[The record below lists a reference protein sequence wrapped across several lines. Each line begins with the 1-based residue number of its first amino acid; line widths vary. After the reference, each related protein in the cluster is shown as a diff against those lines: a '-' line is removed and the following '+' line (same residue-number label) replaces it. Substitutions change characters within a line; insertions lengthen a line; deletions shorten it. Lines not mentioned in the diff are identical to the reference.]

1 MAVRRFFY
9 VTQDSLAV
17 WKASRSSL
25 REETRFQSRDEGF
38 RLFSAYLER
47 TSQDPSMV
55 IVDVIEEE
63 FVTDT
68 IPKLSSGDRN
78 RLIERRLSKRFPRTP
93 YRLGIYQGRAGRDD
107 DSLSVLYSA
116 ITNHEL
122 VDPWIEI
129 ATRHRTPLVDVCSV
143 PLLGVELLR
152 EFRKPA
158 ENSLFLTQHQGGRLR
173 QIFVKDGHPLSAR
186 LSKVES
192 VASDGFGESM
202 VSEIIQSRKYLER
215 SRHLSHADPLDVY
228 LIADQDTAER
238 AFSGENTRIEFR
250 AHIIDPK
257 KAAAHFGLSEDVP
270 PEHMEFLYLARCI
283 RKRPKRSYK
292 LHNRTDYR
300 LLLKCRHSVIGL
312 LGAAAVACSIAS
324 GIFLAGAL
332 SYRDTSQ
339 IIESQITRMEETYR
353 REHDELEPVR
363 ADSHEMKLA
372 VDTGDFVLRHS
383 LPVEWVMEQ
392 VGNVMDDHADMHIGQ
407 LNWEI
412 ESPTSENEASNQRRR
427 GEDNVPV
434 SIPEIASVK
443 ASLTGEIRPYD
454 GNLRHAFAKI
464 DELARSFEEKT
475 AFERVA
481 VTEYPIDARP
491 GAAVSGE
498 VVRNGSSQ
506 LAEFSISL
514 TLRVEDEAR

>member
-9 VTQDSLAV
+9 VTQDSLAI
-17 WKASRSSL
+17 WKSSQSTL
-25 REETRFQSRDEGF
+25 KEETRFQSSDEGF
-38 RLFSAYLER
+38 RLFSAYLDR
-47 TSQDPSMV
+47 GSQELSMV
-55 IVDVIEEE
+55 VVDVIEEE

-68 IPKLSSGDRN
+68 IPRLSSGDRKG
-78 RLIERRLSKRFPRTP
+78 LIDRRLTKRFPGTP
-93 YRLGIYQGRAGRDD
+93 YKLGIYQGRARRDD
-107 DSLSVLYSA
+107 DSVSVLYAA

-122 VDPWIEI
+122 IDPWIEI
-129 ATRHRTPLVDVCSV
+129 VTRHQIPLAGVCSV
-143 PLLGVELLR
+143 PLIGVELLR

-173 QIFVKDGHPLSAR
+173 QIFVQNGHPLSAR

-192 VASDGFGESM
+192 VANEGFGESL

-215 SRHLSHADPLDVY
+215 SRYLRHSDPLDVY
-228 LIADQDTAER
+228 LIADHDTAER
-238 AFSGENTRIEFR
+238 AFSGDDNRIEFR

-257 KAAAHFGLSEDVP
+257 NAAAKFGLAEDIS
-270 PEHMEFLYLARCI
+270 PEHMEILYLARCI
-283 RKRPKRSYK
+283 RKRPKYSYK
-292 LHNRTDYR
+292 LSSRTDYG
-300 LLLKCRHSVIGL
+300 LLLKLRHFAI
-312 LGAAAVACSIAS
+312 GAAVTGAIACSIAS

-407 LNWEI
+407 LSWEI
-412 ESPTSENEASNQRRR
+412 EGPTSENDAGNQRRR

-434 SIPEIASVK
+434 SIPEIASVT

-464 DELARSFEEKT
+464 DELAKSFEKKT

-498 VVRNGSSQ
+498 VGRNGSSQ
-506 LAEFSISL
+506 LAEFSIRL